1 MKSFERISRS
11 LSLLSLCFAMILPS
25 LTANGAVIAD
35 EPPLNIGD
43 VLIGPCGVPGA
54 MGPTGV
60 NDDFT
65 NRSVNTGIAN
75 VPPGGVTTAAATVVF
90 MNTVQNTGAGDDVL
104 VISAPT
110 SPAGFMVEISI
121 DNGDHYFR
129 LAPANP
135 SVTMAIG
142 YRAAAIMLVRITA
155 PAGLEI
161 LTGFDTVIRV
171 TSTATPT
178 ATNDTID
185 RLYTGFIRLD
195 KSATVVNATGTNGSA
210 IATPGAEVE
219 FAITY
224 SNVSSASGVGNSLLT
239 AHNLVITE
247 NGNAAPNNWGLTT
260 EHIVGASDTQGGHI
274 IGDRDGSTSLTDIV
288 STLEAGQTG
297 VFKFKRK
304 VKNVTR

>member
-11 LSLLSLCFAMILPS
+11 LSLLSLCCAMVLIS
-25 LTANGAVIAD
+25 LTANGAVITD
-35 EPPLNIGD
+35 DRPLNIGD

-90 MNTVQNTGAGDDVL
+90 RNTVQNTGAGDDVFM
-104 VISAPT
+104 ISAPT

-121 DNGDHYFR
+121 DNGDHYAR
-129 LAPANP
+129 LEPANP
-135 SVTMAIG
+135 SVAMAIG

-155 PAGLEI
+155 PAGLQI
-161 LTGFDTVIRV
+161 LTGFDTVIRA
-171 TSTATPT
+171 TSTATPA

-195 KSATVVNATGTNGSA
+195 ESATVVNATGADGSA
-210 IATPGAEVE
+210 MATPGAEIE

-239 AHNLVITE
+239 AHNLVISE
-247 NGNAAPNNWGLTT
+247 NGNSAPNNWGLTT
-260 EHIVGASDTQGGHI
+260 EHVVGASDTQGGQI

-288 STLEAGQTG
+288 STLEAGQSG

-304 VKNVTR
+304 VK

>member
-1 MKSFERISRS
+1 MKSFKRISRS
-11 LSLLSLCFAMILPS
+11 LSLLSLCFTMILMS
-25 LTANGAVIAD
+25 LTANGAVITD
-35 EPPLNIGD
+35 DDLPLNIGD

-90 MNTVQNTGAGDDVL
+90 RNTVQNTGAGDDVFM
-104 VISAPT
+104 ISAPT

-121 DNGDHYFR
+121 DNGDNYFK
-129 LAPANP
+129 LETANP
-135 SVTMAIG
+135 SVAMAIG
-142 YRAAAIMLVRITA
+142 YRAAAIILVRITA
-155 PAGLEI
+155 PAGLQI
-161 LTGFDTVIRV
+161 LTGFDTVIRA
-171 TSTATPT
+171 TSTATPA

-185 RLYTGFIRLD
+185 RVYTGFIRLD
-195 KSATVVNATGTNGSA
+195 KSATVVSANSTDGSA
-210 IATPGAEVE
+210 MATPGAEIE

-239 AHNLVITE
+239 AHNLVISE
-247 NGNAAPNNWGLTT
+247 NGNSSPNNWGLTT
-260 EHIVGASDTQGGHI
+260 EHIVGASDTQGGLI
-274 IGDRDGSTSLTDIV
+274 IGDRMGSTSLTDIV

-304 VKNVTR
+304 VK

>member
-1 MKSFERISRS
+1 MKSFERISRF
-11 LSLLSLCFAMILPS
+11 LSLLSLCLAMTLMS
-25 LTANGAVIAD
+25 VTANGAVISD
-35 EPPLNIGD
+35 DLPLNIGD

-65 NRSVNTGIAN
+65 NRSVNNGIAN

-90 MNTVQNTGAGDDVL
+90 RNTVQNTGAGDDVFM
-104 VISAPT
+104 ISAPT

-121 DNGDHYFR
+121 DNGDNYFK
-129 LAPANP
+129 LETANP
-135 SVTMAIG
+135 SVAMAIG

-155 PAGLEI
+155 PAGLQI

-171 TSTATPT
+171 TSTATPA

-185 RLYTGFIRLD
+185 RVYTGFIRLD
-195 KSATVVNATGTNGSA
+195 KSATVVNATGTDGSA
-210 IATPGAEVE
+210 TATPGAEIE

-239 AHNLVITE
+239 AHNLVISE
-247 NGNAAPNNWGLTT
+247 NGNSALNNWGLTT
-260 EHIVGASDTQGGHI
+260 EHVVGASDTQGGQI

-288 STLEAGQTG
+288 STLEAGQSG

-304 VKNVTR
+304 VK